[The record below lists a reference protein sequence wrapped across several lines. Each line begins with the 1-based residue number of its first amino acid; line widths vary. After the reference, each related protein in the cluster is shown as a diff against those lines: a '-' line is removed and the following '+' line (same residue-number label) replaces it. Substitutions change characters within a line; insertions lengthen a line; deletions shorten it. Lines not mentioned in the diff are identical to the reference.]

1 MIGELSVFEWFLVLT
16 LFMLILAILVS
27 FIRLIMG
34 PTIWDRLL
42 MVNLISA
49 KVVMF
54 MAVYAIWEDSILIMD
69 IAIAYGIVGFLTITL
84 LSKYIMTGGREK

>member
-1 MIGELSVFEWFLVLT
+1 MSALEMFLVIT
-16 LFMLILAILVS
+16 LFIMILAILAS
-27 FIRLIMG
+27 FIRLIIG
-34 PTIWDRLL
+34 PTIWDRIL

-54 MAVYAIWEDSILIMD
+54 IAVYAIYVDSILILD
-69 IAIAYGIVGFLTITL
+69 IAISYGIIGFLTITL

>member
-1 MIGELSVFEWFLVLT
+1 MTMLEGFIIATLGLMIVAIAAALV
-16 LFMLILAILVS
+16 
-27 FIRLIMG
+27 RLIIG

-49 KVVMF
+49 QVVMF
-54 MAVYAIWEDSILIMD
+54 VALFAVYVDNILILD
-69 IAIAYGIVGFLTITL
+69 IAISYGIIGFLTITL

>member
-1 MIGELSVFEWFLVLT
+1 MTLFEWFLVFT
-16 LFMLILAILVS
+16 LFLLILAILVS
-27 FIRLIMG
+27 FIRLIIG
-34 PTIWDRLL
+34 PSIWDRIL

-54 MAVYAIWEDSILIMD
+54 VAVYAIYEDSTTILD
-69 IAIAYGIVGFLTITL
+69 IAISYGIIGFLTITL

>member
-1 MIGELSVFEWFLVLT
+1 MTLFEWFLVLT
-16 LFMLILAILVS
+16 LFIMILAIFVS
-27 FIRLIMG
+27 FIRLILG
-34 PTIWDRLL
+34 PTIWDRIL

-54 MAVYAIWEDSILIMD
+54 VAVYAIYENSTSILD
-69 IAIAYGIVGFLTITL
+69 IAISYGIIGFLTITL

>member
-1 MIGELSVFEWFLVLT
+1 MSLLEGF
-16 LFMLILAILVS
+16 ILATLALMVLAVAAALV
-27 FIRLIMG
+27 RLIIG

-54 MAVYAIWEDSILIMD
+54 VALYAVYVDNILILD
-69 IAIAYGIVGFLTITL
+69 IAISYGIIGFLTITL

>member
-1 MIGELSVFEWFLVLT
+1 MSPLEWFKVLT
-16 LFMLILAILVS
+16 LFLMILAILVS
-27 FIRLIMG
+27 FIRLVIG

-54 MAVYAIWEDSILIMD
+54 VVVYAMYVDNILFMD
-69 IAIAYGIVGFLTITL
+69 LAISYGIIGFLTITL

>member
-1 MIGELSVFEWFLVLT
+1 MTIFEWFVLFT
-16 LFMLILAILVS
+16 MFMLILAILVS
-27 FIRLIMG
+27 FIRLVIG
-34 PTIWDRLL
+34 PLIWDRLL
-42 MVNLISA
+42 MINLISA

-54 MAVYAIWEDSILIMD
+54 MAVYAIWVDSLTIMD